1 MRKTSEY
8 RRHRDECRA
17 LARKAEND
25 EQRSELLKMAEIW
38 DMLAQEQ
45 ERMTVMAL
53 AQPEPSFRAVS
64 LH

>member
-8 RRHRDECRA
+8 RHHRDECRA

-45 ERMTVMAL
+45 ERMTVMA
-53 AQPEPSFRAVS
+53 AQPEPGFRAVS
-64 LH
+64 VH